1 MADGMRIEMDSA
13 AVVAALLRLGPAAEP
28 YIDQAAKETSD
39 AIVAE
44 ARSRLQRQL
53 GASATEATLAGI
65 EITRADRGG
74 FLVGSSGTTRA
85 RNLPLWIEK
94 GTQQGKPRSHTQ
106 PARPYFYASAELEEG
121 PHFERVV
128 RALERAL
135 DELGMGE

>member
-44 ARSRLQRQL
+44 ARGRLQRQL
-53 GASATEATLAGI
+53 RGGSGATLAGI

-74 FLVGSSGTTRA
+74 FLVGSSRDQFP
-85 RNLPLWIEK
+85 NLPLWIEK
-94 GTQQGKPRSHTQ
+94 GTNKGKPGSHTQ
-106 PARPYFYASAELEEG
+106 AARPYFYASAELEEG
-121 PHFERVV
+121 PHFERIG

-135 DELGMGE
+135 DDLGLGE